1 MATLRQLTFTHK
13 LAKDDRPRNK
23 RDLRTISTVY
33 PRQDRRPRSAR
44 NPVILKILLILS
56 KNTSAR
62 HGFADVRWQVRTLP
76 KDVGKGQVYDRR
88 GRPFGAPPVS
98 HCAGSEYPR
107 FFRPQTHMLYP
118 DAFIF

>member
-33 PRQDRRPRSAR
+33 RRQNPRPRSAR

-62 HGFADVRWQVRTLP
+62 HGFADLQWQSAPSQKMWVKVRSMTAGPTLAEAAVPATSRTT
-76 KDVGKGQVYDRR
+76 R
-88 GRPFGAPPVS
+88 
-98 HCAGSEYPR
+98 
-107 FFRPQTHMLYP
+107 
-118 DAFIF
+118 